1 MLCLVVVRSD
11 FMNQLVLLGFATS
24 PGGLATFVRRLFPE
38 TNYWEVGAPSAMGGI
53 AIDVVVILGATW
65 ATKGECV
72 YTIAK
77 L

>member
-1 MLCLVVVRSD
+1 
-11 FMNQLVLLGFATS
+11 MNQLVLLGFATS
-24 PGGLATFVRRLFPE
+24 PGGLATFVRRFFPE
-38 TNYWEVGAPSAMGGI
+38 TNCWRSVHLGMGGI